1 MSAVPAAT
9 KAPADLM
16 ALELDEL
23 TVMGDPGYYPALA
36 GQRNIPQ
43 AIKDGLKP

>member
-1 MSAVPAAT
+1 
-9 KAPADLM
+9 
-16 ALELDEL
+16 
-23 TVMGDPGYYPALA
+23 MGDPGYYPALA